1 MSENLL
7 RFYINQRNLKDR
19 KYQYVNQS
27 FQCDITLTIT
37 SSLEII
43 FVVVIEEPLVLGS
56 VLFAVDKNI
65 YFLNSLLH
73 VMLNMLSYLF
83 SYVYVSL
90 NMVVVF
96 VFNDVNFDDPAK
108 LVEIWKMALLLST
121 YALQLHHIR
130 ELIV

>member
-1 MSENLL
+1 M
-7 RFYINQRNLKDR
+7 
-19 KYQYVNQS
+19 
-27 FQCDITLTIT
+27 TIT

-43 FVVVIEEPLVLGS
+43 FVVVIEEPLALGS
-56 VLFAVDKNI
+56 VFFAVDKNI

-96 VFNDVNFDDPAK
+96 VFNNVNFDDPAK